1 MELIDGAHTSYGQN
15 SGARTTEVPNLW
27 SSQMELPQLRC
38 KISGPHI
45 NGAHKW
51 SSHN

>member
-1 MELIDGAHTSYGQN
+1 MELIDGARTSYGQN
-15 SGARTTEVPNLW
+15 SGAGTTEVQNLW
-27 SSQMELPQLRC
+27 SSQMELPQLSC
-38 KISGPHI
+38 KISGAHI